1 VIPLQCRA
9 CIFLLFMPC
18 ALLRRLSLIAL
29 SKFLDFSE
37 ILENNLMGNRQNKSA
52 KAEELGSCVPLILS
66 LLLRT

>member
-1 VIPLQCRA
+1 MA
-9 CIFLLFMPC
+9 CIFLLFTPW

-37 ILENNLMGNRQNKSA
+37 ILENNLMGNRKNKSA
-52 KAEELGSCVPLILS
+52 KTEELGSCVPLILS